1 MKKLLLLGFGLIFL
15 AFCGNAQ
22 SRPPQSFKYIKP
34 CDNKN
39 SRYTKIEFR
48 DSVQNSV
55 IKTLVL
61 HDINPYF
68 FPGEEVIDS
77 TEEDTPVYKIP
88 STKTTLKG
96 VSLLSKKYP
105 GKYDPKTGFK
115 VWSNYWISDNSQDF
129 VVILIVLNCRQTSHQ
144 IIRKTSLYVYNRKGE
159 LVRKMEHIDN
169 DLHAPMIMSDGRYV
183 TCGQG
188 GEGGVIEGDYS
199 NVPAGFLIIDLEQQ
213 KIVYTKEVDSASCGQ
228 LYGKYFF
235 AWGDR
240 RTMETFDLIIIDLE
254 KGYDYIKEVSYALNP
269 VSIADDKIL
278 LKNQVGET
286 VVMYLKDFKS
296 QKINTHE

>member
-22 SRPPQSFKYIKP
+22 SRPPKPFKYIKSY
-34 CDNKN
+34 KN
-39 SRYTKIEFR
+39 RDGGLAKIEFR

-68 FPGEEVIDS
+68 FPGEEIIDS
-77 TEEDTPVYKIP
+77 TNQKTPVYKIP
-88 STKTTLKG
+88 STKTTLNG
-96 VSLLSKKYP
+96 ISLLSEKYP
-105 GKYDPKTGFK
+105 GKYEPKTDFT
-115 VWSNYWISDNSQDF
+115 VWSKYQISNNSQEF
-129 VVILIVLNCRQTSHQ
+129 IVVLIVLNHKQSLHQ
-144 IIRKTSLYVYNRKGE
+144 IVSKTSLFVYNRRGE

-169 DLHAPMIMSDGRYV
+169 ALGSPEITSDGQYV

-188 GEGGVIEGDYS
+188 GIGGEGDYS
-199 NVPAGFLIIDLEQQ
+199 NVPAGFSIIDLEQQ

-254 KGYDYIKEVSYALNP
+254 KGYDYIKEISYALNP
-269 VSIADDKIL
+269 ISIADDKII
-278 LKNQVGET
+278 LKNPAGEN
-286 VVMYLKDFKS
+286 VMMYLKDFKS